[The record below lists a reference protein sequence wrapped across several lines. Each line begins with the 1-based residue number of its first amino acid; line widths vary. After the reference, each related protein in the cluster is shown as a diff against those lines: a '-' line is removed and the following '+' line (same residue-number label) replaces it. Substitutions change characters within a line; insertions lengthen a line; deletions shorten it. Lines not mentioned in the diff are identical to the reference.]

1 MYGSSV
7 YTGRS
12 DTSSSEWVSSAYTDT
27 SYIKLPI
34 AHLAPYIVSDLEY
47 VKGLETESITV
58 DTVPFESMVEN
69 KLYSFLANQVGL
81 SAKTK

>member
-12 DTSSSEWVSSAYTDT
+12 DTSSSECVSSAH
-27 SYIKLPI
+27 IKLLI
-34 AHLAPYIVSDLEY
+34 AHLAPCIVSDLEY
-47 VKGLETESITV
+47 LKGLETESITV

-69 KLYSFLANQVGL
+69 KLYSFFAIQVGL